1 MATRPIDDLSA
12 ARTAIIERVTS
23 ALRAADSALVSD
35 PYIEAEFVAQIE
47 RILSQTFATLGLLP
61 PSEPRQAPRGAETGE
76 SRARQNVHPVDSLRA
91 ATMLFDLS
99 LGILVDAVGDRA
111 GRDDVARALNS
122 SIMGNVIPASV
133 AYVNVLLERLAVAH
147 SEERLGISRELHDRV
162 AHSIAAGMQRVDL
175 SGLADPEGTAA
186 QARLADAMALFD
198 GALDETRAIAR
209 DLRHFVGD
217 KRLDEALND
226 YVADLDEAGPPVVV
240 ELDGS
245 PFRLS
250 TGTQEEAFIILRE
263 AIHNARRHSRADT
276 ITVRSSWQ
284 PESVHLSVRDDGRG
298 FEHDR
303 IRSGALGLIAA
314 QERAELIGAD
324 LTIDPGAGRGTHVE
338 LIIPV
343 QEAVV

>member
-284 PESVHLSVRDDGRG
+284 RESVHLSVRDDGRG

-324 LTIDPGAGRGTHVE
+324 LTIDPGAGRGTRVE